1 MGAPKERYDRDLT
14 AVRSRINFA
23 GYLTDFGDMVV
34 KICYGKELSHQSLTG
49 LREFCKRLGG
59 QSYFIAENSCCAL
72 CRANY
77 HDSSQSQL
85 QRDFKEGL
93 NRVWNSFVW

>member
-49 LREFCKRLGG
+49 LREFCKRLM
-59 QSYFIAENSCCAL
+59 
-72 CRANY
+72 
-77 HDSSQSQL
+77 
-85 QRDFKEGL
+85 
-93 NRVWNSFVW
+93 

>member
-49 LREFCKRLGG
+49 LREFCKRLSGL
-59 QSYFIAENSCCAL
+59 FIFLTRPISLVLILLILGMAFFAVILPKLKKKAL
-72 CRANY
+72 
-77 HDSSQSQL
+77 
-85 QRDFKEGL
+85 
-93 NRVWNSFVW
+93 